1 MNIEDTKDFA
11 GKNLTTDTHVYF
23 WTNWLSNFKVC
34 KIVDPVTKIEFAS
47 TEAAY
52 MWCKARFF
60 NDTETCDLLASG
72 VSVSMT
78 PREAKNLG
86 RVVKNYHDDLWDCVR
101 YGYMVYVNYLKYT
114 QNDDLK
120 AKLLATGD
128 RVLVEASPNDLIWG
142 VGLFANDPLILDD
155 KNWKGRNLL
164 GNALMEVRNKIPL

>member
-34 KIVDPVTKIEFAS
+34 KIVDPCNRVGFVS

-52 MWCKARFF
+52 MWHKAHFF
-60 NDTETCDLLASG
+60 GDENAMKKLENSNL
-72 VSVSMT
+72 T
-78 PREAKNLG
+78 PREAKNIG
-86 RVVKNYHDDLWDCVR
+86 RVVENYRDDLWDCVR

-142 VGLFANDPLILDD
+142 VGLYANDPLILDD